1 VSDWLIKRYSET
13 KPSTNILYIFTQLWK
28 KKGTRALW
36 IRFSGQKGTAKGIKG
51 THPSKVLSQEVMK
64 MDVQKVAED

>member
-1 VSDWLIKRYSET
+1 VKLNQQ
-13 KPSTNILYIFTQLWK
+13 PIFFTSLHNFGK
-28 KKGTRALW
+28 KKGTRAFW

-64 MDVQKVAED
+64 MDVQKVADD